1 LTIGSVV
8 LVIAPNPGFRKSLE
22 FALEAEGYVVDSQAH
37 LAKAIASPLTS
48 SIRCAVVDEDAVPD
62 RLNGRS
68 ELARFP
74 GPVILLVDR
83 PWPPPEPAGVL
94 ILVKPL
100 LGNALI
106 KAVDQVI
113 AKGSSAH

>member
-1 LTIGSVV
+1 MTVGSMV

-22 FALEAEGYVVDSQAH
+22 FALEAEGYVVDSQAQ
-37 LAKAIASPLTS
+37 LAKAVASPLAS

-62 RLNGRS
+62 WASGRHA
-68 ELARFP
+68 LARFP
-74 GPVILLVDR
+74 GPIILLVDR
-83 PWPPPEPAGVL
+83 PWTSPEPEGVL

-106 KAVDQVI
+106 RAVDHVI
-113 AKGSSAH
+113 ENSTLAH

>member
-1 LTIGSVV
+1 MTVDSMV
-8 LVIAPNPGFRKSLE
+8 LVIAPNRGFRKSLE
-22 FALEAEGYVVDSQAH
+22 FALEAEGYVVDSQAD
-37 LAKAIASPLTS
+37 LAGAVASPRNS
-48 SIRCAVVDEDAVPD
+48 SVRCVVVDEDAVPNWPIARND
-62 RLNGRS
+62 LV
-68 ELARFP
+68 RFP

-83 PWPPPEPAGVL
+83 PCPPPQPDGVT

>member
-1 LTIGSVV
+1 MTVGSMV

-22 FALEAEGYVVDSQAH
+22 FALEAEGYVVDSQAQ
-37 LAKAIASPLTS
+37 LARAIASPLTS
-48 SIRCAVVDEDAVPD
+48 SIRCAVVDEAAVPD
-62 RLNGRS
+62 WANGRHD
-68 ELARFP
+68 LARFP
-74 GPVILLVDR
+74 GPIILLVDR
-83 PWPPPEPAGVL
+83 PWAAPEPDGVL

-113 AKGSSAH
+113 ANGTSAH